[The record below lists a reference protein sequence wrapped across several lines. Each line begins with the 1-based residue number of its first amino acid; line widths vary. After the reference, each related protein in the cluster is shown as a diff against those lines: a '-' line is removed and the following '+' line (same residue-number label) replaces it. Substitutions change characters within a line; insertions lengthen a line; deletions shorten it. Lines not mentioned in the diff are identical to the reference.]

1 MSVAFD
7 YDFYAY
13 MSVSDYWLVSVL
25 LVLISA
31 YSILF
36 CICCAV
42 DESSAVLV
50 TDKVFLRVS
59 LDASNWEYVRSAS

>member
-1 MSVAFD
+1 MSVAFE
-7 YDFYAY
+7 YDLCAY
-13 MSVSDYWLVSVL
+13 MPVSDLVSVLL

-31 YSILF
+31 YSISF